1 MEIPNIY
8 KGNYKRLM
16 IIPVILII
24 ISLFFIPK
32 IQLGID
38 FKGGTLITLKLTQDV
53 DSNYVEQAFIDQ
65 GITPQK
71 VIVSKS
77 AIGTIAEVEL
87 ESDEKIANATKIHSE
102 FSSLYYDVSQLKGWI
117 LSVNQSSNPDQDKLA
132 EYQEKYETKLNEM
145 ESEANMLFA
154 MAGNAENASDY
165 TELVSLKRDVD
176 KSFKQIKSV
185 YQHKIDSAVSQK
197 LPYDSISVDIV
208 SPTLASHFIDKA
220 LFAVGLSLLF
230 SITLAFVVFRNVA
243 SSMIVLSGAFA
254 DIVVSMGAMGLFG
267 IPLTVASFAALLMLV
282 GLSLDTDM
290 LLSMRV
296 VKIQEDTPRNRAYSA
311 LKTGASMSVTD
322 FIAFL
327 VLFLLGLFAGIS
339 TYYEIGAVACIGLIN
354 DVIATWGFNAVLVL
368 WYVEKKM

>member
-1 MEIPNIY
+1 MVDDKYKFWWPKDPPTKGTHFIHYCPNVLKWITMDFHTGAYIKRIY
-8 KGNYKRLM
+8 TSTG
-16 IIPVILII
+16 IL
-24 ISLFFIPK
+24 
-32 IQLGID
+32 
-38 FKGGTLITLKLTQDV
+38 
-53 DSNYVEQAFIDQ
+53 
-65 GITPQK
+65 
-71 VIVSKS
+71 
-77 AIGTIAEVEL
+77 IAEVEL

-117 LSVNQSSNPDQDKLA
+117 LSINQSSNPDQDKLA

-154 MAGNAENASDY
+154 MAGNAENASNY

-327 VLFLLGLFAGIS
+327 VLFLLGHILEL
-339 TYYEIGAVACIGLIN
+339 YYSLSYYHLN
-354 DVIATWGFNAVLVL
+354 FL
-368 WYVEKKM
+368 

>member
-1 MEIPNIY
+1 MELPNIY